1 MIRITLQDEESSE
14 KVHRNHWLKGQEP
27 HCRLDE
33 ACRII
38 RPSVSAHSND
48 PLKFPAIPL
57 AVGILSGF
65 LTSEVAR
72 LLDPTN
78 PFVGLVFGTGI
89 TLMVWLKHKS
99 SFAWIAGAL
108 AATAVVAYFTAVWG
122 TLTATALVA
131 RTIGLEKLF
140 GEPVGADTFAVAG
153 FLGAL
158 LINLALLLLLSPAK
172 GLRLLGTAAAWACV
186 GAFLGF
192 LGSELSEP
200 VGAAVATVVGPH
212 RTDMGGHHHYLALY
226 SAYLIWQ
233 PGMAFLIPL
242 MLPHSSLP
250 GANQAISIPRSP
262 AELSIF
268 GKLFFLCVFG
278 ALLVLG
284 CLVARDLYHASNPH
298 HQTDNWLLETP
309 FAKHG
314 NTWWYANSN
323 C

>member
-1 MIRITLQDEESSE
+1 
-14 KVHRNHWLKGQEP
+14 
-27 HCRLDE
+27 
-33 ACRII
+33 
-38 RPSVSAHSND
+38 
-48 PLKFPAIPL
+48 
-57 AVGILSGF
+57 
-65 LTSEVAR
+65 
-72 LLDPTN
+72 
-78 PFVGLVFGTGI
+78 
-89 TLMVWLKHKS
+89 MVWLKHKY
-99 SFAWIAGAL
+99 SFAWIAVAL
-108 AATAVVAYFTAVWG
+108 LATSVVAYFAAVWG
-122 TLTATALVA
+122 TLTVTALVA

-172 GLRLLGTAAAWACV
+172 GLRLLGKAAAWACV

-200 VGAAVATVVGPH
+200 VGAAVATVVGGPH
-212 RTDMGGHHHYLALY
+212 RTDMASHHHYLALY

-250 GANQAISIPRSP
+250 GANQAISMPRSP
-262 AELSIF
+262 TELSIF

-278 ALLVLG
+278 TLLFLG
-284 CLVARDLYHASNPH
+284 YLVARDLYHASNPQPH
-298 HQTDNWLLETP
+298 DQQLVAWDP
-309 FAKHG
+309 FRKDG
-314 NTWWYANSN
+314 STRWYANSN